1 MTTLHSTVHHP
12 SFIEIMNAPARDRA
26 EIAVDQLVKNLRKQG
41 IRDDI
46 IADALF
52 MFVPSTSHGFEELE
66 GQAGRIQLI
75 KLLEMLKRYR
85 ATLNEAIEPLE
96 KMFPP
101 QKPG

>member
-1 MTTLHSTVHHP
+1 MTTLHSTVHPP

-26 EIAVDQLVKNLRKQG
+26 EIAVDQLIKNLRKQG

-52 MFVPSTSHGFEELE
+52 LFVPLASRGFERLE

-75 KLLEMLKRYR
+75 KSHQMLKRYR
-85 ATLNEAIEPLE
+85 DELNEGIELLDE
-96 KMFPP
+96 MFPH
-101 QKPG
+101 QEPG